1 MLQKLFKTMKII
13 AVCYAVIIVGYLLF
27 CACTAVTL
35 PNEYTVIK
43 QFGKVVDIKENDN
56 NGFGLTFKIPFIQSE
71 DKLPKTLIV
80 YDLPVSNVIT
90 SDKKTM
96 VADCFTLWSIE
107 DPMAYVKEL
116 NSSRTTAESRIDVNV
131 YNALKNTISKTSQD
145 EVISGRN
152 GALTKSISENVGD
165 SLDSYGVKLQTIET
179 KHLDLP
185 NSNKTAVYQRMISER
200 NKIAASY
207 KAEGDKEAQKIK
219 NETNKQVQII
229 KSEASA
235 EAEKIIA
242 EGEAEYMKILKEAYG
257 SSEKAEFY
265 AFVRALDAAEVS
277 LNEDDVLYLSED
289 NPLASLFTNGY

>member
-1 MLQKLFKTMKII
+1 MLQKLFKTMKVI

-27 CACTAVTL
+27 SACTAVTL

-43 QFGKVVDIKENDN
+43 QFGKVVDIKENNN

-80 YDLPVSNVIT
+80 YDLPVSNVMT

-96 VADCFTLWSIE
+96 VADCFTLWAIE
-107 DPMAYVKEL
+107 DPMAFVKEL
-116 NSSRTTAESRIDVNV
+116 NSSRATAESRIDVNV

-152 GALTKSISENVGD
+152 GSLTKSISENVGD
-165 SLDSYGVKLQTIET
+165 SLDSYGIKLKTIET

-185 NSNKTAVYQRMISER
+185 DTNKDAVYKRMISER

-242 EGEAEYMKILKEAYG
+242 EGEAEYMKILKGAYG

-265 AFVRALDAAEVS
+265 AFVRALDAAKVS